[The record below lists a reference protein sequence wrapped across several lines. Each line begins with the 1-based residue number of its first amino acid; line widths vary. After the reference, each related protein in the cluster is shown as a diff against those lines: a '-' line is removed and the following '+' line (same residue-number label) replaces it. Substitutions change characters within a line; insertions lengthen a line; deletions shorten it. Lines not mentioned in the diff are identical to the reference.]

1 MSSRLVGCPQAG
13 PERMQGARSDST
25 DTVQRSGLR
34 RVRIRSGVPGCNP
47 SVRPA
52 AGHYYGSR
60 DDLIAAMITDAF
72 DELARATS
80 AAVGNRR
87 AGDAAWIAV
96 VLAYRT
102 WALLNPELF
111 SLMHSRT
118 ATRLKDR
125 NNGNSRRQATG
136 PTTPPTDAGLQF
148 CAHVPRHLHVNTT
161 APTQPGFRC
170 AASTHVHR
178 PSRAPSRLI
187 RICLPRSV
195 AHRAAHA
202 EDLGGLAAGCSP
214 SSSSSNQSTDP
225 FTSPG
230 VNIPPTVSRAS
241 EVTPR

>member
-1 MSSRLVGCPQAG
+1 
-13 PERMQGARSDST
+13 MQGARSDST

-125 NNGNSRRQATG
+125 TSATRVGRRLGQLRRRLQ
-136 PTTPPTDAGLQF
+136 PP
-148 CAHVPRHLHVNTT
+148 PK
-161 APTQPGFRC
+161 QP
-170 AASTHVHR
+170 
-178 PSRAPSRLI
+178 
-187 RICLPRSV
+187 
-195 AHRAAHA
+195 
-202 EDLGGLAAGCSP
+202 SP
-214 SSSSSNQSTDP
+214 NDQ
-225 FTSPG
+225 
-230 VNIPPTVSRAS
+230 RQH
-241 EVTPR
+241 

>member
-1 MSSRLVGCPQAG
+1 
-13 PERMQGARSDST
+13 
-25 DTVQRSGLR
+25 
-34 RVRIRSGVPGCNP
+34 VPGCNP

-136 PTTPPTDAGLQF
+136 PTTPPTRAAAQTT
-148 CAHVPRHLHVNTT
+148 VP
-161 APTQPGFRC
+161 Q
-170 AASTHVHR
+170 R
-178 PSRAPSRLI
+178 PETSRL
-187 RICLPRSV
+187 R
-195 AHRAAHA
+195 
-202 EDLGGLAAGCSP
+202 
-214 SSSSSNQSTDP
+214 
-225 FTSPG
+225 
-230 VNIPPTVSRAS
+230 
-241 EVTPR
+241 